1 MTPIVHA
8 LRCSVVPLVLG
19 AAALAVL
26 LWPRQPA
33 PVVVV
38 VPVSISA
45 PAAATATVV
54 HQVPAWCYGYDWR
67 YSSVDLRPLCGW

>member
-8 LRCSVVPLVLG
+8 LRCSVVPLVFG

-26 LWPRQPA
+26 VWPRAPA
-33 PVVVV
+33 PIVVV

-45 PAAATATVV
+45 PAPAVV
-54 HQVPAWCYGYDWR
+54 HHVPAWCSGYDWR